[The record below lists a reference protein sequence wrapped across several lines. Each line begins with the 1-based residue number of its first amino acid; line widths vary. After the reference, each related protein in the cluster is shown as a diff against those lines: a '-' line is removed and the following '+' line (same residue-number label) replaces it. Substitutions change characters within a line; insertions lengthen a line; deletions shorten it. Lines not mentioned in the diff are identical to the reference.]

1 MSLHRNVWPEAIY
14 FTRTT
19 LFTYSELE
27 VAITLPSFIALHF
40 LVSEIAKW
48 HEAVYWVFFTRT
60 TLFTRMFR
68 SLKSMYIPSFILI
81 VSELHAHLYISPS

>member
-48 HEAVYWVFFTRT
+48 HEAVYWFFFTRT
-60 TLFTRMFR
+60 TFFFFFFFFFFMEEKIDYKKKTRQ
-68 SLKSMYIPSFILI
+68 KTK
-81 VSELHAHLYISPS
+81 